1 MFYLS
6 QYLTV
11 LIIPVNESKLV
22 FHISLQ
28 SLLLVRAG
36 SCFFLPMHFL
46 LLVPCASVVVS
57 GFLSQRGFPSEIH
70 FLWLDEAKE
79 EAP

>member
-1 MFYLS
+1 MFYLPH
-6 QYLTV
+6 YLTV
-11 LIIPVNESKLV
+11 LTIPVNESKLFV
-22 FHISLQ
+22 YISLQ

-36 SCFFLPMHFL
+36 SCFFSPMHFL
-46 LLVPCASVVVS
+46 LLVPFASVVVS
-57 GFLSQRGFPSEIH
+57 GFLSQGSFPSEIH